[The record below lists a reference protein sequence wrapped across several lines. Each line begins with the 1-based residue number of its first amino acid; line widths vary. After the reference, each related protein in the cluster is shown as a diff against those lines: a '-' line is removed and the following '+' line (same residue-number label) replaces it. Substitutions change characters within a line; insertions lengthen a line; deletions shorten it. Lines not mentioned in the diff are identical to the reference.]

1 MFMSISIEQRAHDIA
16 IKVVDKQ
23 LNSFK
28 LIAPEKYTELYIQK
42 YMAAY
47 KVLKNSPIYSEK

>member
-1 MFMSISIEQRAHDIA
+1 MSISIEQRAHDIA